1 MSEQY
6 TVQFINP
13 ILSGVLSV
21 LSTMANIEVKPG
33 KPYLNKKGSAA
44 GDITGIIDIEGHS
57 RGVISLSLSKSVVL
71 SIVNNMLYEDFT
83 EINDDI
89 ADAVGELT
97 NMISGQARSML
108 SESGMSFQAGT
119 PRVVKGQGEILDH
132 IPDAPILAVPFSSP
146 HGDLVVEISLAD
158 ADT

>member
-13 ILSGVLSV
+13 ILSGVQSV

-33 KPYLNKKGSAA
+33 KPYLNMEGTAK
-44 GDITGIIDIEGHS
+44 GDITGSLEIQGYAS
-57 RGVISLSLSKSVVL
+57 GVISVSLSESIAL
-71 SIVNNMLYEDFT
+71 SIVNKMLYEDYT
-83 EINDDI
+83 EINEEI

-97 NMISGQARSML
+97 NMISGQARRVL

-119 PRVVKGQGEILDH
+119 PRIITGKGQKLDH
-132 IPDAPILAVPFSSP
+132 IPDAPILAVPFSCAD
-146 HGDLVVEISLAD
+146 GDLVVEISLAE
-158 ADT
+158 A